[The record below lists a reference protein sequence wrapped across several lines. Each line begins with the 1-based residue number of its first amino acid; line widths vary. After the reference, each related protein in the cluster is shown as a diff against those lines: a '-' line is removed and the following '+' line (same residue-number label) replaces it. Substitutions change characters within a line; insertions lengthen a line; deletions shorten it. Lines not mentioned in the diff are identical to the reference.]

1 MTQTYL
7 YNLSSDGREA
17 IRQTLRL
24 MSDIVKSSRKD
35 IALRETALDL
45 TRYLKQK
52 SFVDEVQALF
62 NFVQKKI
69 RYIRDIHTV
78 ETIHLPDKILEY
90 GQGDCDDKS
99 ILLATLLE
107 TIGHPTRFVAA
118 GFGGQPLSHVW
129 VETKV
134 GGKWLALDATDD
146 HAMGWKPS
154 GISSAMIIYN

>member
-146 HAMGWKPS
+146 HSMGWKPS